1 MTLCQGIRMQGQDLD
16 GYIAH
21 FEELVQHAEY
31 DINGPQTINMFTKG
45 LPTSLYETIYQ
56 HNQSEIFEQ
65 WRRAALR

>member
-31 DINGPQTINMFTKG
+31 DINGPQTIDMFT
-45 LPTSLYETIYQ
+45 
-56 HNQSEIFEQ
+56 
-65 WRRAALR
+65 